1 MLTRKKWWKYI
12 YSYIYYTIYKS
23 SIYIELRV
31 LFHTRDENL
40 NLAFLWKIFF
50 SFVILAICLLLAQSF
65 VSLLLLFLMSSCYSF
80 YFCCEQFLFATMI
93 AVNCNWERHLFHTPF
108 FFVGFSRLLSLS
120 ATFIYYSFFTL
131 RTFAHLKKT
140 ETGAHTHAVKDAR
153 THTHRLVQEKRSEE
167 KPTRISSF
175 LVDVKYR
182 YFLLACFLSFL
193 MPSLQLFFRRISEA
207 FHSRNSFLAN
217 SDFAFRRFDF
227 LFFFWRAP
235 REFVL
240 VSLFFVKKMW
250 ISYLEYIYY
259 IYSRHFYYFV

>member
-12 YSYIYYTIYKS
+12 YSYIYINIYYTIYKS

-65 VSLLLLFLMSSCYSF
+65 DSLLLLFLMSSCYSF

-120 ATFIYYSFFTL
+120 ATFIYYSFFYFTHIC
-131 RTFAHLKKT
+131 TFK
-140 ETGAHTHAVKDAR
+140 EDGDRGAHT
-153 THTHRLVQEKRSEE
+153 RS
-167 KPTRISSF
+167 
-175 LVDVKYR
+175 
-182 YFLLACFLSFL
+182 
-193 MPSLQLFFRRISEA
+193 
-207 FHSRNSFLAN
+207 
-217 SDFAFRRFDF
+217 
-227 LFFFWRAP
+227 
-235 REFVL
+235 
-240 VSLFFVKKMW
+240 
-250 ISYLEYIYY
+250 
-259 IYSRHFYYFV
+259 